1 MVIRFVCLFMF
12 TAYGLSGAGAVGNR
26 GRGVIDQAGQ
36 PAVQTASVLPEKIDG
51 VAPKDMMKA
60 YLKRQTD
67 AAFERWA
74 KEYAALTT
82 PEAVAAYQ
90 ARLRAK
96 FLEAIGGLPE
106 RTPLNPL
113 VTGTLSRDGY
123 RVEKV
128 VFESRPKFFVT
139 AALFLPDASRHRPPY
154 PGVLIPCGH
163 ADNAK
168 AYESYQTMGASLAMA
183 GMAALVFDPIDQ
195 GERSQLLDPAG
206 HPLLGST
213 IAHTMAGVGAMLVG
227 RSVAQYE
234 IWDGMRALDYLLSR
248 PEVDPARVGITGN
261 SGGGTQTAY
270 LMALDERIKVAAP
283 SCYLTGFKAL
293 LATIGP
299 QDGEQN
305 IFGQLA
311 FGMDHADY
319 ILMRAPAPYLMCAA
333 TNDFFDIGGAWETF
347 RYAKRLYTRL
357 GFAERV
363 ELMENDAPHNYN
375 VLQRQSVL
383 RWMARWL
390 LGKDEPLV
398 EPPIAVFT
406 DEELRATPGGQ
417 VILLPGARTTYDL
430 NADLAREL
438 AAKRGPLWAAASL
451 EERRA
456 KVRAVTGIRPLAGI
470 PEPTVEDRGEG
481 RLIIVP
487 ESGIRLP
494 ALAVNAAAAGK
505 TGLVLYVDER
515 GKSAAFAAGAVNAGG
530 RALWAVDLRGTGE
543 TQQTDPPY
551 APGFGPNL
559 NECVTAYLLGRSYLA
574 MRAEDIL
581 VCARAAAA
589 LTASHTV
596 DLVAVGNVGVPALH
610 AAALEPQLFSSVR
623 VVRSLKA
630 WTSVIEGRTHQDQV
644 VNAVHGV
651 LAVYDLPDL
660 AAMLGRQLKIE
671 EPLDARGAPGGTPPA
686 QRRSRDPMAPS
697 SSSP

>member
-1 MVIRFVCLFMF
+1 MMRRIVAVFVFAAC
-12 TAYGLSGAGAVGNR
+12 GLAAAAATDD
-26 GRGVIDQAGQ
+26 GRGTRLRTDLPQVE
-36 PAVQTASVLPEKIDG
+36 TAKVLPERIDG

-67 AAFERWA
+67 GAFERWA
-74 KEYAALTT
+74 KGYAALTT

-90 ARLRAK
+90 TRLRAK

-106 RTPLNPL
+106 RTPLNPR
-113 VTGTLSRDGY
+113 VTGSLSRDGC

-128 VFESRPKFFVT
+128 IFESRPKFFVS
-139 AALFLPDASRHRPPY
+139 AALFLPDASRHQPPY

-168 AYESYQTMGASLAMA
+168 AYEPYQTMGASLALA
-183 GMAALVFDPIDQ
+183 GLAALVFDPIDQ
-195 GERSQLLDPAG
+195 GERFQLLDEEG
-206 HPLLGST
+206 RPLLGGVK
-213 IAHTMAGVGAMLVG
+213 AHTMVGVGATLLG
-227 RSVAQYE
+227 RNVAQFM
-234 IWDGMRALDYLLSR
+234 IWDGIRALDYLLSR
-248 PEVDPARVGITGN
+248 PEIDPARVGITGN
-261 SGGGTQTAY
+261 SGGGTQASY

-319 ILMRAPAPYLMCAA
+319 VLMRAPSPYLICAA
-333 TNDFFDIGGAWETF
+333 TKDFFDIAGTWEVF
-347 RYAKRLYTRL
+347 RHAKRLYTRL

-363 ELMENDAPHNYN
+363 EIMENDAAHNYN
-375 VLQRQSVL
+375 TLQRQSVL

-390 LGKDEPLV
+390 LWKDEPLV
-398 EPPIAVFT
+398 EPPIATFT
-406 DEELRATPGGQ
+406 DEELWATPGGQ
-417 VILLPGARTTYDL
+417 VMFLPGARSAYDF

-438 AAKRGPLWAAASL
+438 AAKRAPLWAAVSDS
-451 EERRA
+451 ERRA
-456 KVRAVTGIRPLAGI
+456 KVRAVTGIRRLGEI
-470 PEPTVEDRGEG
+470 PEPALEDCGEG
-481 RLIIVP
+481 RLVVVR
-487 ESGIRLP
+487 EDGIRLP
-494 ALAVNAAAAGK
+494 VLAFNIAAAGK
-505 TGLVLYVDER
+505 QGLMLYVDER
-515 GKSAAFAAGAVNAGG
+515 GKSAALAAGAVNAGP
-530 RALWAVDLRGTGE
+530 RALWAVDVRGTGE

-559 NECVTAYLLGRSYLA
+559 NECMTAYLLGRSFLA

-581 VCARAAAA
+581 VCARSAAA
-589 LTASHTV
+589 LAPTHTV

-623 VVRSLKA
+623 IVRALGEWA
-630 WTSVIEGRTHQDQV
+630 SVIECRIHEDQL
-644 VNAVHGV
+644 VNAVHGA

-660 AAMLGRQLKIE
+660 TAMLGSKVKIE
-671 EPLDARGAPGGTPPA
+671 EPLDALGRPLSTGF
-686 QRRSRDPMAPS
+686 
-697 SSSP
+697 